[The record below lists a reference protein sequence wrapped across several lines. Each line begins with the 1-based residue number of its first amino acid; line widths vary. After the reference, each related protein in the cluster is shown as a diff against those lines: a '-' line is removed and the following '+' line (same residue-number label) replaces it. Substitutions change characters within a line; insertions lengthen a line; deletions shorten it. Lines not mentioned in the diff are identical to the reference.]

1 MTLDDI
7 PADETLT
14 MTAQMDRL
22 FRIADCAPTC
32 HCCTEPIKVG
42 ELFKLATCEVLRFT
56 GASTPKKTKLEDIML
71 CGNCDRDDLKRMQRN
86 KMARVA
92 KWRRDNPRAGYS
104 RPTRKCK

>member
-7 PADETLT
+7 PPDETLI
-14 MTAQMDRL
+14 MTAQMYRL
-22 FRIADCAPTC
+22 FKLAGCEPNC
-32 HCCTEPIKVG
+32 HCCNDPINIG

-56 GASTPKKTKLEDIML
+56 GASTPRKKELKDIML

-86 KMARVA
+86 KMSRVA

-104 RPTRKCK
+104 RPHRRA